1 MRTARCDT
9 GEATGFRPSVPR
21 CASPIV
27 VPVYR
32 SDQEA
37 LEHRVIELQ
46 EELAHALKEE
56 QDLVAARA
64 RLEADAAGL
73 EARLR
78 EAGPGAGERGP
89 SRDRI
94 GVAALTLA
102 LIGLPLLLVHAAWHP
117 YVRHDRDVLPAVL
130 LLGAP
135 GALGALIAWPYR
147 RHSGSCRAGLAVGS
161 AFAVLAVVHVSM
173 AWWP

>member
-1 MRTARCDT
+1 ML
-9 GEATGFRPSVPR
+9 VP
-21 CASPIV
+21 A
-27 VPVYR
+27 YR

-37 LEHRVIELQ
+37 LEHRVVELR
-46 EELAHALKEE
+46 EDLAHALKEE
-56 QDLVAARA
+56 QTLIAERE
-64 RLEADAAGL
+64 RLEADVSRL

-78 EAGPGAGERGP
+78 EAGPGAGERGA

-102 LIGLPLLLVHAAWHP
+102 LVGVPLLWVHVAWHR
-117 YVRHDRDVLPAVL
+117 YIYHEVDILPAIL

-147 RHSGSCRAGLAVGS
+147 RHSRSCRAGLALGA
-161 AFAVLAVVHVSM
+161 AFALLAVAHVSM
-173 AWWP
+173 VWWPR